1 MVMTPPTEKQEHK
14 PAIAPPVQH
23 PEVRF
28 DLIAKDM
35 LREPSNEQPDYKFA
49 GLKERHE
56 DIQRKEKENHASH
69 RPKPFQYENPH
80 HGLREEGQDD
90 YSIAT
95 SDVDS
100 IECIEPSEAMKAE
113 LGEGRVFLKF

>member
-1 MVMTPPTEKQEHK
+1 
-14 PAIAPPVQH
+14 
-23 PEVRF
+23 
-28 DLIAKDM
+28 M

-80 HGLREEGQDD
+80 HGLREKSQRKLRLG
-90 YSIAT
+90 SI
-95 SDVDS
+95 S
-100 IECIEPSEAMKAE
+100 IFESRLPWPVT
-113 LGEGRVFLKF
+113 L